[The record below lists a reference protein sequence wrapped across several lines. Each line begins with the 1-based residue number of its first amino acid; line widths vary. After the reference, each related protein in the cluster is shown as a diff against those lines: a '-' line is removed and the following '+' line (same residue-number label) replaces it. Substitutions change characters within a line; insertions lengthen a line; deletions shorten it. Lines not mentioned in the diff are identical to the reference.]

1 MPEDDKNTILQL
13 QTRIRDL
20 EEKLASA
27 AFDNT
32 AQRLKQAE
40 LVTGTG
46 NWELHLST
54 GKMYGS
60 EGAMKI
66 YGLKSCELNYDEVK
80 TIPLPEYRQ
89 LMDKAVKDLIDE
101 DQPYNIEFK
110 IRNRENGK
118 ILDLHSTAYFDRTKN
133 MIFGVIRDITE
144 QKSNEAELT
153 KRSDN
158 LAIQL
163 KISMDLLEKADRK
176 SVLINILEG
185 TNRLVG
191 LDTAAVY
198 SIDGELL
205 MLEST
210 IPPLPDNFPDEFRKA
225 LLKNHPHI
233 AKALNSKQPLIIRDI
248 FESELTA
255 EEKTIIEAKGM
266 KSLLFIPLKA
276 SGQNYGIIILGS
288 TGHIHEFSNTEI
300 AICRTIS
307 NIASLALENSILISN
322 LRTARDKAEESDR
335 LKTAFLHNISHEI
348 RTPLNAI
355 IGFSGFLE
363 QSDLN
368 ESERRKYIDIINL
381 SNTQLLNII
390 NDIFNLSH
398 IEAGQMAIR
407 EDKTDIMS
415 VLNNLYNQYLPVT
428 EQKGLLLKLDI
439 QSNKDNICNIRT
451 DEGKLIQ
458 VISNLLNNAIKFTD
472 TGSIILG
479 CQLTDRKI
487 KFYIEDTGI
496 GIPQKDIKRIFER
509 FFQVEK
515 PKSDTYSGAGL
526 GLSISDAY
534 VKMMGGELKVESSP
548 GQGSKFWFEIPYK
561 PADTVQTEQV
571 PESSPVEVTSPKTI
585 LVAEDESS
593 NARLLELYLKKLN
606 AKVVLV
612 SNGREAVE
620 YCTNE
625 IVDLVLMDIKMPVL
639 DGYSATEQIKKIR
652 PGMNIIAQTA
662 YATAADKL
670 KAMNSGCCDF
680 IPKPINKAELLSTV
694 QKYLNG

>member
-13 QTRIRDL
+13 QARIREL
-20 EEKLASA
+20 EDKLASA
-27 AFDNT
+27 ASDNT

-40 LVTGTG
+40 LATGTG

-66 YGLKSCELNYDEVK
+66 YGLKSYELNYDEVK

-89 LMDKAVKDLIDE
+89 LMDKAVKDLINE
-101 DQPYNIEFK
+101 DRPYNIEFK
-110 IRNRENGK
+110 IRNRETGR

-163 KISMDLLEKADRK
+163 KITMELLEKQDKR
-176 SVLINILEG
+176 SVLSSILEG
-185 TNRLVG
+185 ASKLVG
-191 LDTAAVY
+191 LDTAAAY
-198 SIDGELL
+198 SIDGEQLL
-205 MLEST
+205 LESA
-210 IPPLPDNFPDEFRKA
+210 IPALPDNVPEEFRKA
-225 LLKNHPHI
+225 LIRNHPHI
-233 AKALNSKQPLIIRDI
+233 ARALHAKQPIIVKDI
-248 FESELTA
+248 TESELSD
-255 EEKTIIEAKGM
+255 EEKIIIENRGM
-266 KSLLFIPLKA
+266 KSLLYIPLIA

-288 TGHIHEFSNTEI
+288 VGHIHEFSNTEI

-307 NIASLALENSILISN
+307 NIATLALENSMLISN
-322 LRTARDKAEESDR
+322 LRAARDKAEESDR

-363 QSDLN
+363 QTDLN
-368 ESERRKYIDIINL
+368 ENERRKYIDIINV

-398 IEAGQMAIR
+398 IEAGQVAIR
-407 EDKTDIMS
+407 EDKTDILS

-428 EQKGLLLKLDI
+428 GQKGLLLKLDI
-439 QSNKDNICNIRT
+439 QGNKDSICNIRT

-472 TGSIILG
+472 SGSIILG

-509 FFQVEK
+509 FF
-515 PKSDTYSGAGL
+515 
-526 GLSISDAY
+526 
-534 VKMMGGELKVESSP
+534 
-548 GQGSKFWFEIPYK
+548 
-561 PADTVQTEQV
+561 
-571 PESSPVEVTSPKTI
+571 
-585 LVAEDESS
+585 
-593 NARLLELYLKKLN
+593 
-606 AKVVLV
+606 
-612 SNGREAVE
+612 
-620 YCTNE
+620 
-625 IVDLVLMDIKMPVL
+625 
-639 DGYSATEQIKKIR
+639 
-652 PGMNIIAQTA
+652 
-662 YATAADKL
+662 
-670 KAMNSGCCDF
+670 
-680 IPKPINKAELLSTV
+680 
-694 QKYLNG
+694 